1 MTASRTETTPWA
13 KLAIADLFPARTNPP
28 PDTGAQHAQDWID
41 QYRLCDQD
49 PAARARLLGSRMGQC
64 VARVYPQAGPEI
76 RELATDLFL
85 WLIAYDDIHVE
96 APDATPTTLLSQ
108 IATFLGVL
116 ETGERTAGTAGTAS
130 TTGTGFTA
138 ALADLAHRTRT
149 VLPPGPAA
157 RLTAALHASFLSM
170 LWDTTRRKTPVSL
183 AEYLTMRPHSVLGRV
198 SVTLVEPA
206 AGLDLAATVHD
217 HPDIRRLARAL
228 ANLTAWTNDLYSFTY
243 EHQHEVTTPLTLP
256 ALLAAHHHCSL
267 PDALDLASRMC
278 NDEAGLARHLVG
290 RLTAAER
297 PLRLYATAFEQA
309 LAGISGCYGTPRYR
323 T

>member
-1 MTASRTETTPWA
+1 MTARRAETTPWA
-13 KLAIADLFPARTNPP
+13 KLAIADLFPARTSPP
-28 PDTGAQHAQDWID
+28 PDTGTRHAQDWLD
-41 QYRLCDQD
+41 RYRLGDQD

-64 VARVYPQAGPEI
+64 VARVYPQADVEI

-96 APDATPTTLLSQ
+96 APDATPATLLPQ
-108 IATFLGVL
+108 IATFLDVL
-116 ETGERTAGTAGTAS
+116 ETGESAA
-130 TTGTGFTA
+130 GTGFTA
-138 ALADLAHRTRT
+138 ALADLTHRTRT

-157 RLTAALHASFLSM
+157 RLTASLHVSFLSM
-170 LWDTTRRKTPVSL
+170 LWDTTRRRTPVSL

-228 ANLTAWTNDLYSFTY
+228 ANLTAWTNDLYSFAY
-243 EHQHEVTTPLTLP
+243 ERRHEVTTPLTLP

-267 PDALDLASRMC
+267 PDALDLAARMC
-278 NDEAGLARHLVG
+278 NDEASLARHLVS
-290 RLTAAER
+290 RLTAAEL

-309 LAGISGCYGTPRYR
+309 IAGISGCYGTPRYR